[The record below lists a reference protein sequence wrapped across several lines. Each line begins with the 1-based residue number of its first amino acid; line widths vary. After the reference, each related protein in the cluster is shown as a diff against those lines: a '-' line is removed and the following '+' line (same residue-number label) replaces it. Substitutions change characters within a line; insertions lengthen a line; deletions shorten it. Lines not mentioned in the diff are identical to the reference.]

1 MIEKIKITTID
12 IKHGTSKNGR
22 AYAMPII
29 QTEDGRKMSMYID
42 KEYDTKVHNLE
53 KIEELKEGDEIT
65 VSVEQNGD
73 YINFKL
79 PSKTDMLEGRV
90 DVVEKDVN
98 LLKEQVFEIEV
109 RIEKIEGVIK
119 NAKKKADN

>member
-53 KIEELKEGDEIT
+53 KIEELKEGDEIS

-73 YINFKL
+73 FLNFKL
-79 PSKTDMLEGRV
+79 PSKTDLLGDRV
-90 DVVEKDVN
+90 DYIEKDIKVI
-98 LLKEQVFEIEV
+98 KGEVFETEE
-109 RIEKIEGVIK
+109 RIQKVEDAIK

>member
-53 KIEELKEGDEIT
+53 KIEELKEGDEIS

-73 YINFKL
+73 FLNFKL
-79 PSKTDMLEGRV
+79 PSKTDMLGERV
-90 DVVEKDVN
+90 DVVEKEVN
-98 LLKEQVFEIEV
+98 LLKEQVFETEV

-119 NAKKKADN
+119 NAKKKAE

>member
-42 KEYDTKVHNLE
+42 KEFDTKVHNLE
-53 KIEELKEGDEIT
+53 KIEELQEGDELT

-73 YINFKL
+73 YLNFKL
-79 PSKTDMLEGRV
+79 PSKTDLLDARV
-90 DVVEKDVN
+90 DLVEKDIDV
-98 LLKEQVFEIEV
+98 LKEQVFETEDRV
-109 RIEKIEGVIK
+109 EKIESVLK

>member
-1 MIEKIKITTID
+1 MIETIKIETID
-12 IKHGTSKNGR
+12 IKHGISKNGR

-53 KIEELKEGDEIT
+53 KIEGLQEGDELT

-73 YINFKL
+73 FLNFKL
-79 PSKTDMLEGRV
+79 PSKTDLLDARV
-90 DVVEKDVN
+90 DSIEKDVET
-98 LLKEQVFEIEV
+98 LKEEIFEVEG
-109 RIEKIEGVIK
+109 RIEKIEGLIK
-119 NAKKKADN
+119 NAKKKAQ

>member
-1 MIEKIKITTID
+1 MIETIKIATID

-42 KEYDTKVHNLE
+42 KEYDTKIHNLE
-53 KIEELKEGDEIT
+53 KVEELQEGDELT

-73 YINFKL
+73 YLNFKL
-79 PSKTDMLEGRV
+79 PSKTDLLDARV
-90 DVVEKDVN
+90 DLVEKDITV
-98 LLKEQVFEIEV
+98 LKEQVFETEDRV
-109 RIEKIEGVIK
+109 EKIESVIK
-119 NAKKKADN
+119 NAKKKAE

>member
-42 KEYDTKVHNLE
+42 REYDTKKGYLE
-53 KIEELKEGDEIT
+53 KIQAWEAGDEKEVI
-65 VSVEQNGD
+65 VEKNGD
-73 YINFKL
+73 FLNFYL
-79 PSKTDMLEGRV
+79 PSRTDLLETRV
-90 DVVEKDVN
+90 FEVEGKVEKINTV
-98 LLKEQVFEIEV
+98 LKKYM
-109 RIEKIEGVIK
+109 EKK
-119 NAKKKADN
+119 